1 LRFEPIH
8 PAPAA
13 GRDLPLEGLRGFAA
27 LMVFY
32 AHLSAPTTRLDPGYA
47 PSPFWWRFEFA
58 TGAVLLFFV
67 LSGYVIGL
75 TNQRQA
81 TTPAIRDFWRRR
93 FWRLFP
99 INALAVGLA
108 WVALPA
114 TAPGTLLGNL
124 LFLQNSQPIL
134 GLRVPLLAAN
144 PNLWSLHY
152 EVVYYLLF
160 PVVWSLRPRVA
171 VLLTGLVAL
180 AALRFGS
187 PDLALPANLA
197 AGACFWLAGLWLAW
211 CSGPAGD
218 ETPGRAW
225 PSALLLFFVTCKL
238 QVAEIFAQRAGLS
251 FAWAPEVNL
260 WHLDLLPAAVLLVA
274 AVAGRPTPGGRL
286 WVMLAAALPGVRIV
300 WQMCSQHGWPL
311 PDTRLY
317 AACWLAALALLPWR
331 PSRQTWSWLAP
342 VGAFSYGL
350 YAMAAPTQVWMQ
362 RQTWLPAGSVQSYLL
377 RLGLVVAAA
386 LSLAWLAEAKLQPV
400 IVSRIRRRSPA

>member
-1 LRFEPIH
+1 MRFEPKH
-8 PAPAA
+8 SAPPA
-13 GRDLPLEGLRGFAA
+13 GRDLALEGLRGFAA

-32 AHLSAPTTRLDPGYA
+32 AHLSAPMTRLDPGYA

-75 TNQRQA
+75 TNQR
-81 TTPAIRDFWRRR
+81 PASAPAVRDFWRRR

-124 LFLQNSQPIL
+124 LFLQNSQPL
-134 GLRVPLLAAN
+134 FGLRVPLLAAN

-152 EVVYYLLF
+152 EVIYYLLF

-171 VLLTGLVAL
+171 LLLSGLLAL
-180 AALRFGS
+180 AALRLGL
-187 PDLALPANLA
+187 PGLALLANLA

-218 ETPGRAW
+218 RGVGRAW

-238 QVAEIFAQRAGLS
+238 HVAEIFAQRAGLA
-251 FAWAPEVNL
+251 FPWAPEVNL
-260 WHLDLLPAAVLLVA
+260 WHLDLLPAAILLVA
-274 AVAGRPTPGGRL
+274 AVAGRSAPGGRL
-286 WVMLAAALPGVRIV
+286 CVTLAVAIPGVRIV
-300 WQMCSQHGWPL
+300 WQMGSQRGWPL

-317 AACWLAALALLPWR
+317 AACWLIALVLLSWR
-331 PSRQTWSWLAP
+331 PSRQPWSWLAP

-362 RQTWLPAGSVQSYLL
+362 RQDWLPAGSVQSYLL
-377 RLGLVVAAA
+377 RLVLVAAIA
-386 LSLAWLAEAKLQPV
+386 GLFAWLAETKLQPA
-400 IVSRIRRRSPA
+400 IVARFRPRPPA